1 MSNDEQKERVFE
13 ELLRKSWQF
22 RARHA
27 HANQIDEVLVGAV
40 ITSTLD
46 NGYSLIDLTSDG
58 TYHYLRFEEISSG
71 NRIVFQ
77 LRHLTPNLA
86 MAKVLG
92 HEAEVTV
99 GYGERHKKF
108 KAIFDALKQEYK
120 GGYISSP
127 DPGVITVDGDISS
140 QYIYVQVTT
149 LWDINDYLLEQ
160 GSYRIDYPKLT
171 EHISAIIH
179 SLRKYLHGR
188 VSG

>member
-1 MSNDEQKERVFE
+1 MSSDEQKEALFE
-13 ELLRKSWQF
+13 ELLHKSWRF

-40 ITSTLD
+40 ISSTLD

-58 TYHYLRFEEISSG
+58 TYHYLRFEEMSSG

-77 LRHLTPNLA
+77 LRHLTPSLA

-99 GYGERHKKF
+99 GYGERHKRF
-108 KAIFDALKQEYK
+108 KAVFNALKQEYK
-120 GGYISSP
+120 GGYISTP
-127 DPGVITVDGDISS
+127 DPGVITVDGDIAS

-160 GSYRIDYPKLT
+160 GSYRINYEKLT
-171 EHISAIIH
+171 EHIGAIIH
-179 SLRKYLHGR
+179 CLRKYLHGR